1 MTRKSWKLFNK
12 MGKLKK
18 IVKENLDEFIS
29 YVFENK
35 LNVED
40 DLSTIKDFLMSKDT
54 PYSLLQRWSK
64 LYAAEFRTKKT
75 SPNSVISDFAAKVEK
90 TKQANA

>member
-1 MTRKSWKLFNK
+1 

-40 DLSTIKDFLMSKDT
+40 DLSVIKDFVANKTT

-64 LYAAEFRTKKT
+64 LYAGEFKTKKA
-75 SPNSVISDFAAKVEK
+75 SQNSVISDFADKIEK
-90 TKQANA
+90 TKQPANA